1 MRRKIPPLTTL
12 RPFEAAARL
21 GSFTAAADELSITQG
36 AVSLQ
41 VRNLEAFLGKQLFE
55 RKTRKVELTEEGR
68 QFAGACQRALDELE
82 RVTRSLLALR
92 EHSILTVSSL
102 PTLTTVWLMP
112 KLNAF
117 AALHPDIEVRV
128 ATSISPVDLR
138 GTDIDIA
145 IRVGRLPG
153 IDYKK
158 NQPSIDLIM
167 TDYWEGVVA
176 DYLFEDTLV
185 PVMSRKIIQEELPI
199 KTPEDIKQYPLIHT
213 ASRQNAWRDWFASH
227 GMPFKNRGGTAVY
240 GHFFMALHAA
250 SEGKGIALVPNKLLD
265 MYEQRS
271 LDLCLPLPA
280 HLTSAGAYYMLIH
293 ESRTANPAVQKFRS
307 WMLENAQIGLGDP
320 ALAD

>member
-41 VRNLEAFLGKQLFE
+41 VRNLENFLGKRLFE
-55 RKTRKVELTEEGR
+55 RKTRRVELTEEGR
-68 QFAGACQRALDELE
+68 QFAGVCQRALDELE
-82 RVTRSLLALR
+82 RVTRSLAAQR
-92 EHSILTVSSL
+92 EHSVLTVSAL
-102 PTLTTVWLMP
+102 PTLATVWLMP
-112 KLNAF
+112 RLNAF
-117 AALHPDIEVRV
+117 SVAHPDVEVRV
-128 ATSISPVDLR
+128 ATSISSVDLR

-145 IRVGRLPG
+145 IRVGKLPG
-153 IDYKK
+153 VHYKK
-158 NQPSIDLIM
+158 NQPGIDLTM
-167 TDYWEGVVA
+167 TDNWDGVLA

-185 PVMSRKIIQEELPI
+185 PVMSRQLMSEGPDIQVA
-199 KTPEDIKQYPLIHT
+199 EDILKYPLIHT

-227 GMPFKNRGGTAVY
+227 DIAFRNRSATTVY

-250 SEGKGIALVPNKLLD
+250 SEAKGIALVPNKLLD

-271 LDLCLPLPA
+271 RDLCTPLAA

-293 ESRTANPAVQKFRS
+293 ESRIANPAVQKFRS
-307 WMLENAQIGLGDP
+307 WVLETTQARPVGS
-320 ALAD
+320 AF